1 MKKSRRM
8 WKIEN
13 LIKAEGNDILHSRNH
28 KSTRKAIQHGNV
40 SVRRHA
46 INVARYS
53 LLINEKLG
61 IKCNKRDLIRGALLH
76 DYFLYDWHD
85 PSRKRE
91 GLHGFVHPKTAL
103 KNAREDFE
111 LSPVEENI
119 IVRHMFPL
127 TPHPPACREAWLV
140 CAADK
145 YCALQETVHP
155 LFSRLRR
162 RSPGAKRRP

>member
-1 MKKSRRM
+1 MDPELKTALRALRGHGRFQLQRR
-8 WKIEN
+8 
-13 LIKAEGNDILHSRNH
+13 LY
-28 KSTRKAIQHGNV
+28 QHGTTTV
-40 SVRRHA
+40 MRHC
-46 INVARYS
+46 INVAAAS
-53 LLINEKLG
+53 LLLARVLRLRVDKQA
-61 IKCNKRDLIRGALLH
+61 LIRGALLH

-145 YCALQETVHP
+145 YCALQETVRP
-155 LFSRLRR
+155 FFSRLRR
-162 RSPGAKRRP
+162 RSSGAKRRP

>member
-53 LLINEKLG
+53 LLIDEKLG

-85 PSRKRE
+85 KDHISPLR
-91 GLHGFVHPKTAL
+91 LHGFFHPGIAL
-103 KNAREDFE
+103 RNAEKEYR
-111 LSPVEENI
+111 LSTKEKDI
-119 IVRHMFPL
+119 IRKHMWPL
-127 TPHPPACREAWLV
+127 TIVPPKCREAWV
-140 CAADK
+140 VSMADK
-145 YCALQETVHP
+145 YCSLVET
-155 LFSRLRR
+155 LRIHR
-162 RSPGAKRRP
+162 QHKGE

>member
-1 MKKSRRM
+1 MT
-8 WKIEN
+8 
-13 LIKAEGNDILHSRNH
+13 AEEMLWEYGGDILRSPTMAKER
-28 KSTRKAIQHGNV
+28 TIPQHGSTTCFDH
-40 SVRRHA
+40 SVAVTLCSIRLAEKWGWDVDWR
-46 INVARYS
+46 S
-53 LLINEKLG
+53 LV
-61 IKCNKRDLIRGALLH
+61 RGALLH

-155 LFSRLRR
+155 FFSRLRR
-162 RSPGAKRRP
+162 RSSGAKRRP

>member
-1 MKKSRRM
+1 MVARTVRRLRQTSRFSQM
-8 WKIEN
+8 
-13 LIKAEGNDILHSRNH
+13 D
-28 KSTRKAIQHGNV
+28 TCMQHGSV
-40 SVRRHA
+40 SVTQHSIA
-46 INVARYS
+46 VAYLSCRIACALHLRVDYDS
-53 LLINEKLG
+53 
-61 IKCNKRDLIRGALLH
+61 LIRGALLH

-155 LFSRLRR
+155 FFSRLRR
-162 RSPGAKRRP
+162 RSSGAKRRP